1 MFPLK
6 LQFSARPM
14 QPPECVLLQISAGPM
29 LAGEPS
35 SLSILLVDKPFDIMC
50 SRSPLGLALVQA
62 KRCGER
68 LKKILPQEKWADI
81 TTLL

>member
-1 MFPLK
+1 
-6 LQFSARPM
+6 M
-14 QPPECVLLQISAGPM
+14 QPPERVLLQISAGPM

-35 SLSILLVDKPFDIMC
+35 SLSILLIDQPFDITC
-50 SRSPLGLALVQA
+50 SRSPLSLALVQA

-68 LKKILPQEKWADI
+68 LKKILPQEKWAGI